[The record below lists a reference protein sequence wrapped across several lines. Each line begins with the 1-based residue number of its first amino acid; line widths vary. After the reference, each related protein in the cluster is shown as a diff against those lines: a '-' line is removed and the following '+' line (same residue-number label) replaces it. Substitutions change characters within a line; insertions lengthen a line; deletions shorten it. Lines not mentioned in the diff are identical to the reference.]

1 MRTLGI
7 LALVASLA
15 AADRIDNVFR
25 IWDTNR
31 DGILTSEEITDEAL
45 FKQVDAD
52 GDGRA
57 TRKEVAAYLGVKPT
71 PKPEP
76 KADKPKPDKGKGD
89 TKSKSSGKNPQ
100 RESKKDPNKS
110 KSVAQPEKMPF
121 TVNERVADF
130 FKRFDLNKN
139 NRIEL
144 KEFRGGE
151 DVFRKNDRNRNRT
164 LSKKEVARYIQDQ
177 LREAKK
183 RPRPDNFF
191 ELFDKNRDKKVTR
204 KEYDGPP
211 RFFKSYDHN
220 KNNTVTE
227 QELNMGPKSA
237 MSMGDPKRVER
248 DGATPRPKKTL
259 PDRYDT
265 DKNGRITLAEL
276 KGAESIMARLDNN
289 GDGVLSGAEVR

>member
-1 MRTLGI
+1 
-7 LALVASLA
+7 
-15 AADRIDNVFR
+15 
-25 IWDTNR
+25 
-31 DGILTSEEITDEAL
+31 
-45 FKQVDAD
+45 
-52 GDGRA
+52 
-57 TRKEVAAYLGVKPT
+57 
-71 PKPEP
+71 
-76 KADKPKPDKGKGD
+76 
-89 TKSKSSGKNPQ
+89 
-100 RESKKDPNKS
+100 
-110 KSVAQPEKMPF
+110 MPF

-151 DVFRKNDRNRNRT
+151 DVFKKNDRNRNRT
-164 LSKKEVARYIQDQ
+164 LSRKEVARYIQDQ

-237 MSMGDPKRVER
+237 MTKGDPKRIER
-248 DGATPRPKKTL
+248 DGATPLPRQTL
-259 PDRYDT
+259 LDRYDA

-276 KGAESIMARLDNN
+276 KGAESIMARLDKN
-289 GDGVLSGAEVR
+289 GDGVLSGSEVR